1 MPELTAPIP
10 RELIGQAR
18 VLPGMEGLSDAQV
31 VERMIQA
38 GLAAAERERVM
49 EELLPL
55 LESLDGWQLRL
66 VLDIVR
72 GMDQSQK
79 VHELVCVLCR
89 NLEDPEYIGYM
100 RSYAFAMAKALAEKR
115 REERC

>member
-1 MPELTAPIP
+1 MAELTIP

-18 VLPGMEGLSDAQV
+18 SLPGMEGLSDAQV

-55 LESLDGWQLRL
+55 LESLDGWQVRL

-72 GMDQSQK
+72 GMDQSQEAG
-79 VHELVCVLCR
+79 ELVCVLCR
-89 NLEDPEYIGYM
+89 NLEDPEYIGTM
-100 RSYAFAMAKALAEKR
+100 MSRALILEEVLAEKR

>member
-1 MPELTAPIP
+1 MDRIELTIP

-18 VLPGMEGLSDAQV
+18 SLPGMEGLSDAQV

-38 GLAAAERERVM
+38 GLAAAERECVM
-49 EELLPL
+49 EEL
-55 LESLDGWQLRL
+55 ESTDIEQLRL
-66 VLDIVR
+66 VLDVVR

-79 VHELVCVLCR
+79 VHEQVCVLCH

-100 RSYAFAMAKALAEKR
+100 RSYAFAMEKALAEKR